1 VRSYWQTHTAHTP
14 HNVRRVRAVQTVRP
28 VMSGGAYVYFRGMGV
43 MAGRAQQRYWT
54 DLWDTLLELEMSNE
68 RNGSQCR
75 EPTMKSK

>member
-1 VRSYWQTHTAHTP
+1 
-14 HNVRRVRAVQTVRP
+14 
-28 VMSGGAYVYFRGMGV
+28 MSGGAYVYFRGMGV

>member
-1 VRSYWQTHTAHTP
+1 MMQPELLERIAKIREELSSMQRLLG
-14 HNVRRVRAVQTVRP
+14 NK
-28 VMSGGAYVYFRGMGV
+28 
-43 MAGRAQQRYWT
+43 AQQRYWT